1 MLEWAM
7 RLWSIRSTT
16 DVIRVYFNNY
26 TSYISFGKIMI
37 YNILPLTPIILYLI
51 PYFNTSHTV
60 CARCWRTGVCQM
72 KSEWKHLKINLKMP
86 DFWLKKPT
94 ENTMRW
100 FCWFQLGSARLIS
113 ADYCCNPLLTLCC
126 WFFKVVLLI
135 PTLVLYIFFPIFL
148 WHIFIYFG
156 FLRLFPFF
164 WFYFSIPFYCALR
177 YVLLYIVIF
186 YIVVFFLT
194 SACLTFSPLISSFFH
209 LFYFIIFEKIIH

>member
-100 FCWFQLGSARLIS
+100 FCWFQLGWSRLITAATPS
-113 ADYCCNPLLTLCC
+113 WLYAAGFLKLCC
-126 WFFKVVLLI
+126 
-135 PTLVLYIFFPIFL
+135 LYQPLFYTYFFPYFYDIFL
-148 WHIFIYFG
+148 FILG
-156 FLRLFPFF
+156 F
-164 WFYFSIPFYCALR
+164 
-177 YVLLYIVIF
+177 
-186 YIVVFFLT
+186 
-194 SACLTFSPLISSFFH
+194 
-209 LFYFIIFEKIIH
+209 